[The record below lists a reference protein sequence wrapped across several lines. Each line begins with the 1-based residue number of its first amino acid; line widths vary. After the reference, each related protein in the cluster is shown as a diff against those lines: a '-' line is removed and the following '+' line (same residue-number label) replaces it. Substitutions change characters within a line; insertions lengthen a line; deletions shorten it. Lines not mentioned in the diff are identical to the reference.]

1 MQAHCS
7 KCGKDFVERVGMSP
21 LESVMAIKLRNALGN
36 YCPECQ
42 AELHTTKKGRWT
54 LRFLTLKV
62 VLISA
67 GILLLIFAIFAVFI
81 LGLTF
86 AL

>member
-7 KCGKDFVERVGMSP
+7 KCGREFVERVGMGP

-42 AELHTTKKGRWT
+42 AELRTTKKGRWT

-67 GILLLIFAIFAVFI
+67 GILLVIFAIFAALI
-81 LGLTF
+81 LALTF